1 MWYPDVNSIKP
12 YFSMLSSTFH
22 LHDLHAV
29 LNLVQVPTQK
39 SQGMQVVRTFCS
51 LNFIRLLRVVIIP
64 SVIER
69 RKRLEAIGWISG
81 YTFCSSTAKTSTV
94 TFIFYFMILMTTIV
108 PFNKKKYWQ
117 NPCSVFWPFHDLPW
131 PAEKELVSH
140 TVRAVVRHGSGIR
153 EAFRLRWTKGLCK
166 ECGYDFSV
174 SEESEHSFKSK

>member
-1 MWYPDVNSIKP
+1 MTCMPFWT
-12 YFSMLSSTFH
+12 SSQSPLKNH
-22 LHDLHAV
+22 KECRWCAH
-29 LNLVQVPTQK
+29 
-39 SQGMQVVRTFCS
+39 
-51 LNFIRLLRVVIIP
+51 FIRLLRVVITP

-94 TFIFYFMILMTTIV
+94 TFIFYFMILMTKIL

-117 NPCSVFWPFHDLPW
+117 NPCSVFWPFHVLPW

-140 TVRAVVRHGSGIR
+140 TVRAWIR

-174 SEESEHSFKSK
+174 SQESEHSFKSK